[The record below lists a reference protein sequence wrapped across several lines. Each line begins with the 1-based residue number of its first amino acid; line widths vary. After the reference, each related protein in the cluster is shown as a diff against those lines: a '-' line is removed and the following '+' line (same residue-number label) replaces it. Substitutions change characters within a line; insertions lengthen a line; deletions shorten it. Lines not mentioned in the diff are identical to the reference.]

1 VTNASSPL
9 QPALPIRQFVVEPSQ
24 GVHGE
29 LVVPGDKSISHR
41 AAILAALAEGE
52 SLIKG
57 FLRGSDCEATLRA
70 LEVMGA
76 QARRESDELHVTG
89 VGHRG
94 LQPPQDP
101 LDLGNSG
108 TGLRLL
114 AGLAA
119 GTPGIT
125 VLTGDASLRRRP
137 MGRIAEP
144 LRQMG
149 AEVTL
154 QEGNVA
160 PVTIQ
165 GKKPLSRIRYTMP
178 VASAQVKSCVLLAAL
193 AAEGQTW
200 VGEPSPTR
208 DHTERL
214 LPRFG
219 VQVHRQGGSWVGV
232 CGPAIPKATTLVVP
246 GDLSTAAFF
255 LAAALLSPGGSLL
268 LRSVGINPT
277 RVGVLHIMQAMGGRI
292 EIRNIRDRAGE
303 PFADLLVQH
312 SALRGIQ
319 VPVGWVP
326 MAIDELPIIAILA
339 AFAQGTT
346 TIRGA
351 EELRHKE
358 SDRIES
364 LAEGLRALQVPVEV
378 FPDGLSIQGGSVG
391 MGTVN
396 SHGDHRIAMAFA
408 MAGVASQGPITIND
422 CALVDTSCPG
432 FAELA
437 CQIGIRL
444 VTQEQ
449 PA

>member
-1 VTNASSPL
+1 MPRRT
-9 QPALPIRQFVVEPSQ
+9 FVVEPSH
-24 GVHGE
+24 GVQGE
-29 LVVPGDKSISHR
+29 LTVPGDKSISHR
-41 AAILAALAEGE
+41 AALVAALADGE

-70 LEVMGA
+70 LEAMGV
-76 QARRESDELHVTG
+76 RSGWVNDELHIIG
-89 VGHRG
+89 VGCAG
-94 LQPPQDP
+94 LCPPEKP

-119 GTPGIT
+119 GTPGT
-125 VLTGDASLRRRP
+125 TMLTGDASLRRRP

-149 AEVTL
+149 AAVTL
-154 QEGNVA
+154 QAGDVP

-165 GKKPLSRIRYTMP
+165 GKKPLNRIRYTMP

-200 VGEPSPTR
+200 VGEPAPTR

-232 CGPAIPKATTLVVP
+232 QGPTVPKAAQVTVP

-255 LAAALLSPGGSLL
+255 LAAALLSPEGSVEIQ
-268 LRSVGINPT
+268 SVGINPT

-292 EIRNIRDRAGE
+292 EIRNVRDRAGE
-303 PFADLLVQH
+303 PFADLAARG
-312 SALRGIQ
+312 SPLRGIQ
-319 VPVGWVP
+319 VPAGWVP
-326 MAIDELPIIAILA
+326 MAIDELPMIAVLA

-378 FPDGLSIQGGSVG
+378 FPDGLAIQGGAVG
-391 MGTVN
+391 SGVVN

-408 MAGVASQGPITIND
+408 MAGVASQGPVTIND

-437 CQIGIRL
+437 CGIGINL
-444 VTQEQ
+444 STQEQ

>member
-1 VTNASSPL
+1 MTDAPDSGTAWP
-9 QPALPIRQFVVEPSQ
+9 RRTFVVEPSHGIQ
-24 GVHGE
+24 GE
-29 LVVPGDKSISHR
+29 LTVPGDKSISHR
-41 AAILAALAEGE
+41 AAILASLAEGE

-57 FLRGSDCEATLRA
+57 FLRGADCEATLRA
-70 LEVMGA
+70 LVAMGA
-76 QARRESDELHVTG
+76 QMRREGNDLYICG
-89 VGHRG
+89 VGGQG
-94 LQPPQDP
+94 LQVPPEP

-119 GTPGIT
+119 GIPGTIT
-125 VLTGDASLRRRP
+125 LTGDESLRRRP
-137 MGRIAEP
+137 MRRIAEP

-149 AEVTL
+149 AEVAL
-154 QEGNVA
+154 QDGDVP

-165 GKKPLSRIRYTMP
+165 GKKPLNRIRYTMP

-200 VGEPSPTR
+200 VGESTPTR

-219 VQVHRQGGSWVGV
+219 VQLHRQGGSWVGV
-232 CGPAIPKATTLVVP
+232 QGPTVPKAAQVTVP

-255 LAAALLSPGGSLL
+255 LAAALLSTDGSVEIQ
-268 LRSVGINPT
+268 SVGINPT

-292 EIRNIRDRAGE
+292 EIRNVRDRAGE
-303 PFADLLVQH
+303 PFADLVARN

-326 MAIDELPIIAILA
+326 MAIDELPIIAVLA

-378 FPDGLSIQGGSVG
+378 FPDGLAIQGGAVG
-391 MGTVN
+391 SGVVN

-408 MAGVASQGPITIND
+408 MAGVASKGPVTIED

-437 CQIGIRL
+437 CGIGISL
-444 VTQEQ
+444 STQEQ

>member
-1 VTNASSPL
+1 MTG
-9 QPALPIRQFVVEPSQ
+9 PALPRRTFVVEPSNEVQ
-24 GVHGE
+24 GE

-41 AAILAALAEGE
+41 AAILASLAEGE
-52 SLIKG
+52 TQIKG

-70 LEVMGA
+70 LEAMGA
-76 QARRESDELHVTG
+76 QTRWEAEKLHI
-89 VGHRG
+89 VGAGSRG
-94 LQPPQDP
+94 LCPPAEP

-108 TGLRLL
+108 TALRLL

-119 GTPGIT
+119 GMPGPT
-125 VLTGDASLRRRP
+125 TLTGDDSLRRRP
-137 MGRIAEP
+137 MRRIAEP

-149 AEVTL
+149 AEVAL
-154 QEGNVA
+154 QDGEVA
-160 PVTIQ
+160 PITIQ
-165 GKKPLSRIRYTMP
+165 GRKPLHRIRYTMP

-200 VGEPSPTR
+200 VGEPAPTR

-219 VQVHRQGGSWVGV
+219 VQVQRQGGSWVGV
-232 CGPAIPKATTLVVP
+232 CGPAVPRATAMAVP

-255 LAAALLSPGGSLL
+255 LAAALLSPGGNLQIQ
-268 LRSVGINPT
+268 SVGINPT

-292 EIRNIRDRAGE
+292 QIRNVRDRTGE
-303 PFADLLVQH
+303 PFADLVAQY
-312 SALRGIQ
+312 SPLRGIQ
-319 VPVGWVP
+319 VPVGLVP

-358 SDRIES
+358 SDRIAS

-378 FPDGLSIQGGSVG
+378 YPDGLAIQGGAVG
-391 MGTVN
+391 SGVVH

-408 MAGVASQGPITIND
+408 MAGIASQGPITINE

-432 FAELA
+432 FADLA
-437 CQIGIRL
+437 CGVGVHL
-444 VTQEQ
+444 TVQEHEET
-449 PA
+449 A